1 MNLDRVTVTG
11 ADDSIGRPENLLDLT
26 REFPFVEWGIL
37 VHAKGAGEPRFP
49 SDNWISD
56 LQRLVK
62 GGHKMPLSL
71 HVCGRW
77 VRDLLIGN
85 MTIPESLLFGF
96 DRVQLNFHAE
106 NTSVDPPRFYEAM
119 HQLRRGRQ
127 FIFQIDGNKGNAHL
141 ESLMLEDATEGNLD
155 LVPLFD
161 ISGGAGVLPSA
172 WPVPDSAGDEVD
184 YRYYGYAGG
193 LGPENLAEQIP
204 LIGKAAGE
212 TRIWI
217 DMETRV
223 RSEDDEQFDLAKV
236 RQCLEIAKPFVR
248 QGEPSM

>member
-1 MNLDRVTVTG
+1 MKLDRVTITG
-11 ADDSIGRPENLLDLT
+11 ADDSIGRPDKLLDLT

-37 VHAKGAGEPRFP
+37 VHAKGAGTPRFP
-49 SDNWISD
+49 SDSWIAD
-56 LQRLVK
+56 LQRLIR

-77 VRDLLIGN
+77 VRDLLIGK
-85 MTIPESLLFGF
+85 MTIPQELLFGF

-106 NTSVDPPRFYEAM
+106 NTPCDPPRFYEAV
-119 HQLRRGRQ
+119 HQLRKGRQ
-127 FIFQIDGNKGNAHL
+127 FIFQIDGNQGNAHL
-141 ESLMLEDATEGNLD
+141 ESLMIEDATVGDLD

-161 ISGGAGVLPSA
+161 ISGGTGVLPSA
-172 WPVPDSAGDEVD
+172 WPTPESAGEVD
-184 YRYYGYAGG
+184 YSYYGYAGG

-204 LIGKAAGE
+204 LIAKVARR

-223 RSEDDEQFDLAKV
+223 RSNDDQQFDLAKV
-236 RQCLEIAKPFVR
+236 RQCLEIALNYVAF
-248 QGEPSM
+248 